1 MPKPKNTDYCS
12 RACARIG
19 IHTPKIEMK
28 LGRGR
33 RKERHSGV
41 GLHTVNNTIAMAS
54 KHRLRIE
61 LLSIG
66 VAYIRTDVLLYT
78 THTGYIRTRTVFA
91 VDFEVWVKLAV

>member
-1 MPKPKNTDYCS
+1 MPKPKNTDCCS

-19 IHTPKIEMK
+19 IHTLKIEMK
-28 LGRGR
+28 RGRGR

-54 KHRLRIE
+54 SHRLRIE

-66 VAYIRTDVLLYT
+66 VEYIRTAIFLYT
-78 THTGYIRTRTVFA
+78 TYTGYIRTHTIFA